1 MLAILQREGRLI
13 DFLQEDLN
21 QYEDAQIG
29 AAVRNVHAGCKSAV
43 DEHVELAPIFGEAEG
58 SRVEVQP
65 GFDAYSVRLSGAV
78 SGEPPFHGTLRH
90 GGWRVEKIT
99 LPKQTPAQAGA
110 KVVAPAEVE
119 VRNEEQER

>member
-58 SRVEVQP
+58 SRVEVQR

-90 GGWRVEKIT
+90 RGWRVEKIT
-99 LPKQTPAQAGA
+99 LPKQTPAQAVA

-119 VRNEEQER
+119 VGG